1 MRLSATFQMDFSS
14 PLLRALNEGLIGRR
28 SVFRSP
34 VFSSFMN
41 RSRPHPFHY
50 SSKYTKGNESE
61 EERRK
66 ALMARGLP
74 KRRGLEGVANVILV
88 ASGKGGVGKS
98 TTAVN
103 LALAMANV
111 CSETQKQTVGLLDAD
126 IYGPSIPIMMNLS
139 GQPFLDDDGK
149 KMLPLTNYGLKC
161 MSMGF
166 LIRKSE
172 DALVWR
178 GPMVM
183 GALEKLAHG
192 TNWTGTDLVVVD
204 MPPGTGDIHLSVAQ
218 TLDVQ
223 GAIVVSTPQ
232 KVALADARKAV
243 SMFNAVNIPIIGCVE
258 NMSAFACPKCNQETR
273 VFGDETTVE
282 NTAAE
287 LKVPFLGSVPLEPEI
302 MRCSDDGTPIVLS
315 NPQSLSAKIYVEMG
329 KKVLE
334 YLRLRPP

>member
-1 MRLSATFQMDFSS
+1 MAGRGVSS
-14 PLLRALNEGLIGRR
+14 LLLMRALNEMIGRR
-28 SVFRSP
+28 NSFRP
-34 VFSSFMN
+34 SSLSFAMN
-41 RSRPHPFHY
+41 PCHSHPFHC
-50 SSKYTKGNESE
+50 SSKYMKGKESE

-74 KRRGLEGVANVILV
+74 KRRGLQGVSNVVLV

-103 LALAMANV
+103 LALAMANLV
-111 CSETQKQTVGLLDAD
+111 SENQRKTVGILDAD
-126 IYGPSIPIMMNLS
+126 IYGPSIPLMMNVS
-139 GQPFLDDDGK
+139 GQPLLDDDGK

-192 TNWTGTDLVVVD
+192 TNWTGTDIVVVD

-243 SMFNAVNIPIIGCVE
+243 SMFKAVNIPIIGCVE
-258 NMSAFACPKCNQETR
+258 NMSTFACPQCNKETR
-273 VFGDETTVE
+273 VFGDENTVE
-282 NTAAE
+282 NIATE
-287 LKVPFLGSVPLEPEI
+287 LQVPFLGSVPLEPEI

-315 NPQSLSAKIYVEMG
+315 NPQSLSTKIYLEMG
-329 KKVLE
+329 KKVLK
-334 YLRLRPP
+334 YL